1 MKKILTCIVV
11 TMLAMTTFAQTGAE
25 HQRRQREF
33 NSEENALRRTNQ
45 LNEVLQ
51 LDSIQYQVV
60 YIMYLSDAMTMQDSL
75 NARRERAERM
85 RQTGERP
92 QRRQM
97 TSEEMQAERELRE
110 QRREVRN
117 QQMQEILTEEQFQK
131 YLQYEEEEN
140 RRRAEGF
147 QGRRGPGPRNRNSG
161 EDRRQR
167 E

>member
-1 MKKILTCIVV
+1 
-11 TMLAMTTFAQTGAE
+11 
-25 HQRRQREF
+25 
-33 NSEENALRRTNQ
+33 
-45 LNEVLQ
+45 
-51 LDSIQYQVV
+51 
-60 YIMYLSDAMTMQDSL
+60 MQDSI

-97 TSEEMQAERELRE
+97 TNEEVLAERELRE

-131 YLQYEEEEN
+131 YLQFEEERN

-147 QGRRGPGPRNRNSG
+147 QGRRGPRPRNN
-161 EDRRQR
+161 RREGGMPR